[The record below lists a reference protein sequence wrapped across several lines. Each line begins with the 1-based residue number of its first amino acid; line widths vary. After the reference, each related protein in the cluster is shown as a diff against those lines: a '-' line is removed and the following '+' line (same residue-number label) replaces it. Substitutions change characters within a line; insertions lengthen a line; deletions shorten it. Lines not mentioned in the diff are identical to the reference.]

1 MQETKISKFLSTY
14 SWLLYFISAAF
25 VLTMAIIFQLV
36 PRSIYYLIGIALIII
51 GLLRIVPLLKTADIK
66 LIKYVYLL
74 EIALQVGFGI
84 YFVYLANSEKE
95 SKYFGYF
102 LGGIIYLRGLVHFAW
117 CAVSKEKDNV
127 LLFFTHLFLIT
138 IGSVIFARNALSS
151 DEISIFLFFVG
162 IICSIVLTKKG
173 YDNYKRYRY
182 NILIK
187 RETKEIELEKY
198 KNDEKLPIVD
208 ETEKEIKTEDNI
220 IEKEQ

>member
-1 MQETKISKFLSTY
+1 M
-14 SWLLYFISAAF
+14 
-25 VLTMAIIFQLV
+25 
-36 PRSIYYLIGIALIII
+36 
-51 GLLRIVPLLKTADIK
+51 
-66 LIKYVYLL
+66 
-74 EIALQVGFGI
+74 
-84 YFVYLANSEKE
+84 
-95 SKYFGYF
+95 
-102 LGGIIYLRGLVHFAW
+102 VHFAW

-138 IGSVIFARNALSS
+138 IGSVIFARNGLSS